1 MPKVSKTQYLTN
13 GDDFVVGTTGNDI
26 IYGNAGNDV
35 LFGEDGNDY
44 LYGGIGNDTL
54 MGEDGNDHLFGG
66 DGDDQLNG
74 GTGNNVLAGGY
85 GADTFILN
93 DYHVIPFGP
102 FVQPVNTIVD
112 FVSGVDKL
120 SVLNPLNGFIPLS
133 GPLDPNF
140 FVAGTAAVD
149 NNDYFI
155 YDRTSGS
162 LYFDADGS
170 GGGAKILIATLLGHP
185 DLKASDIET
194 GSFLL

>member
-1 MPKVSKTQYLTN
+1 MPKVSKTQYLTD
-13 GDDFVVGTTGNDI
+13 GDDFVTGTFGNDI

-44 LYGGIGNDTL
+44 LYGGIGDDML

-66 DGDDQLNG
+66 DGNDQLNG

-93 DYHVIPFGP
+93 DYQVITFGG
-102 FVQPVNTIVD
+102 FTQPTNLIAD

-120 SVLNPLNGFIPLS
+120 RVMDPVLGINVHS
-133 GPLDPNF
+133 GPIDPAF

-155 YDRTSGS
+155 YDRTTGS

-194 GSFLL
+194 GYIPV